1 MSHDRRKHEDHE
13 EHENH
18 ERYLVTY
25 ADMLTLLLA
34 LFIVLYSMSMLNK
47 SKYEAFQ
54 SSFKNHKATGQ
65 PDITQPNPQKTE
77 VPPKPRPAAITQAEL
92 QKLKQDLSGAL
103 AKAHLEK
110 AAQLSINSQGLSVSL
125 TDGVLFNSGQAVL
138 LPGGQ
143 QVLNVI
149 GPRLTKYHDEIEVE
163 GHTDNQP
170 ISNSRYPDN
179 WELSTARANSVVRF
193 FLTRDGIA
201 AGRLRAT
208 GFADSRPKAPNDTPA
223 HRAENRRVVV
233 LISAT

>member
-1 MSHDRRKHEDHE
+1 MSHDRRKHEEHE

-47 SKYEAFQ
+47 SKFEAFQ

-77 VPPKPRPAAITQAEL
+77 VPPKPQPAAITQAQLE
-92 QKLKQDLSGAL
+92 KLKQDLSGAL
-103 AKAHLEK
+103 AKAHLQN
-110 AAQLSINSQGLSVSL
+110 AAQMTIDSKGLSVSL
-125 TDGVLFNSGQAVL
+125 TDGVLFNSGQAEL
-138 LPGGQ
+138 LTGGK
-143 QVLNVI
+143 QVLEVI
-149 GPRLTKYHDEIEVE
+149 GPRLRKYNDQIQVE

-193 FLTRDGIA
+193 FLVSDRIA
-201 AGRLRAT
+201 ATRLSAT
-208 GFADSRPKAPNDTPA
+208 GYADSRPKAANDTPA
-223 HRAENRRVVV
+223 HR
-233 LISAT
+233 T

>member
-1 MSHDRRKHEDHE
+1 MGHDRRKHEDHE

-47 SKYEAFQ
+47 SKFEAFQ
-54 SSFKNHKATGQ
+54 SSFKKNKATGQ
-65 PDITQPNPQKTE
+65 PDITQPNPQKTQ
-77 VPPKPRPAAITQAEL
+77 VPPKPQPAAITQAQL
-92 QKLKQDLSGAL
+92 QKLKQDLTGAL
-103 AKAHLEK
+103 AKAHLQN
-110 AAQLSINSQGLSVSL
+110 AAQLSVDSQGLSVSL
-125 TDGVLFNSGQAVL
+125 TDGVLFNSGAAIL

-143 QVLNVI
+143 QVLDVI
-149 GPRLTKYHDEIEVE
+149 GPRLNNYRDHIEVE

-193 FLTRDGIA
+193 FLVKDHIA
-201 AGRLRAT
+201 ANRLSAT
-208 GFADSRPKAPNDTPA
+208 GYADSRPKVPNDTPQ
-223 HRAENRRVVV
+223 HRSENRRVVV